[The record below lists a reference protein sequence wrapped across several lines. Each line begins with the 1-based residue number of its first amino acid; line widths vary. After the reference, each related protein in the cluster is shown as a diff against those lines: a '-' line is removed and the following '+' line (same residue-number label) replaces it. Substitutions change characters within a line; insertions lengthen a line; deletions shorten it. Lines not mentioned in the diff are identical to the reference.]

1 MRDPT
6 SWAAGRDPH
15 ASAGSMDRPTP
26 GRACL
31 PGWAAVRFLTNR
43 STEEEHIEAF
53 RARQMDRLRARV
65 SRGVST
71 SGHGTSSRLRLP
83 DVSAHSRTGKQV
95 GGGCRQ
101 RFAGAGSSVRAALC
115 AGDFHLA
122 TAREGADLA
131 AHSSAVAL
139 RQFPRTLARRRTYP
153 AAPEPT
159 GPLPGRGL
167 LARPPAGER
176 ARQSPRGPGRPES
189 RTTSSPASAW
199 GAPYGIYTDQT
210 PVALRGGAPGW
221 QTHRCAEDNEEES
234 CGLTQSSNRSSL
246 SPCASVCLRPKVE
259 RILSSHPG
267 NERLSCRRPHA
278 SSPTVTL
285 LRRRLFTTQCSDAI
299 RATRRRGLP
308 GGMCGPGNTNMTR
321 HGKTF

>member
-1 MRDPT
+1 
-6 SWAAGRDPH
+6 
-15 ASAGSMDRPTP
+15 MDRPTP

-53 RARQMDRLRARV
+53 RARQMDRLRARL

-131 AHSSAVAL
+131 KHSSAVAL
-139 RQFPRTLARRRTYP
+139 RQFPRTLARRRSHP

-159 GPLPGRGL
+159 DPLPSRRL

-176 ARQSPRGPGRPES
+176 ARQSPRGPGRPDPEPERAGQPPGECAGS
-189 RTTSSPASAW
+189 AALSGKQIVAQAVSNSLGEFQMEYTPTKRLRLYVRVRQAGKRT
-199 GAPYGIYTDQT
+199 
-210 PVALRGGAPGW
+210 
-221 QTHRCAEDNEEES
+221 H
-234 CGLTQSSNRSSL
+234 
-246 SPCASVCLRPKVE
+246 
-259 RILSSHPG
+259 
-267 NERLSCRRPHA
+267 
-278 SSPTVTL
+278 
-285 LRRRLFTTQCSDAI
+285 
-299 RATRRRGLP
+299 
-308 GGMCGPGNTNMTR
+308 
-321 HGKTF
+321 